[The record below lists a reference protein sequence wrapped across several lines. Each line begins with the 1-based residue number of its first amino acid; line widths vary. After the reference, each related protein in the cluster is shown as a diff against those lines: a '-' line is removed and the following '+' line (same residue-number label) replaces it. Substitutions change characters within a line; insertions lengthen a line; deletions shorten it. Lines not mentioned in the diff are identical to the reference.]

1 MSISDG
7 RELRHM
13 EPSNALVTIPNV
25 LSIVRGC
32 LGPVVMALITL
43 NVTWALVTALVLMV
57 LAEASDVVD
66 GIIARRFQQ
75 ESQLG
80 RLIDPICDSIYHLS
94 VFLAFLYNGWMPAWM
109 LFIVYSRD
117 LAIPYLRAFAKQ
129 AGHDIW
135 VRNSG
140 KVKTAA
146 HAVAQI
152 GVVLIALGLIGKP
165 TILGLDLSRA
175 LLLLAAAASLYS
187 LADYAQAVL
196 KLVRK

>member
-7 RELRHM
+7 RELRQM
-13 EPSNALVTIPNV
+13 EPSNALYTVPNV
-25 LSIVRGC
+25 LSILRGC
-32 LGPVVMALITL
+32 LGPVVMILITQTE
-43 NVTWALVTALVLMV
+43 TWALVAALVLMV
-57 LAEASDVVD
+57 LAEASDFMD
-66 GIIARRFQQ
+66 GIIARRLKQ
-75 ESQLG
+75 ESQFG

-140 KVKTAA
+140 KIKTAV
-146 HAVAQI
+146 HAVAQV

-165 TILGLDLSRA
+165 SFLGLEASRA
-175 LLLLAAAASLYS
+175 LLFLAAAASLYS
-187 LADYAQAVL
+187 LVDYGQAVL
-196 KLVRK
+196 RLLRK

>member
-1 MSISDG
+1 
-7 RELRHM
+7 M

-66 GIIARRFQQ
+66 GIIARRFKQ

-165 TILGLDLSRA
+165 TISGWTSRA
-175 LLLLAAAASLYS
+175 PFCCWPQRRRCTRSPTMRRRS
-187 LADYAQAVL
+187 
-196 KLVRK
+196 

>member
-1 MSISDG
+1 
-7 RELRHM
+7 M
-13 EPSNALVTIPNV
+13 EPANALFTIPNA
-25 LSIVRGC
+25 LSIGRGC
-32 LGPVVMALITL
+32 LGPIVMVLITQDAR
-43 NVTWALVTALVLMV
+43 WALWAALFLM
-57 LAEASDVVD
+57 LAAEASDFMD
-66 GIIARRFQQ
+66 GVIARHLKQ
-75 ESQLG
+75 EFQLG

-140 KVKTAA
+140 KIKTAV
-146 HAVAQI
+146 HAVAQV

-165 TILGLDLSRA
+165 SILGLDVARV
-175 LLLLAAAASLYS
+175 LLLAAAVASLYS

-196 KLVRK
+196 KLLRN

>member
-7 RELRHM
+7 RELRQM
-13 EPSNALVTIPNV
+13 EPSNALYTIPNA
-25 LSIVRGC
+25 LSIARGL
-32 LGPVVMALITL
+32 LGPIVMALITL
-43 NVTWALVTALVLMV
+43 DAYWALVVALLLML
-57 LAEASDVVD
+57 LAEASDFMD
-66 GIIARRFQQ
+66 GVIARRLHQ

-117 LAIPYLRAFAKQ
+117 LAIPYLRAFARQ

-140 KVKTAA
+140 KVKTAV

-165 TILGLDLSRA
+165 SILGLEVSR
-175 LLLLAAAASLYS
+175 LLLFLAAAASLYS
-187 LADYAQAVL
+187 LIDYAQAVL
-196 KLVRK
+196 RLLRK

>member
-1 MSISDG
+1 M
-7 RELRHM
+7 
-13 EPSNALVTIPNV
+13 V
-25 LSIVRGC
+25 
-32 LGPVVMALITL
+32 LITQDAR
-43 NVTWALVTALVLMV
+43 WALWAALLLM
-57 LAEASDVVD
+57 LIAEASDFMD
-66 GIIARRFQQ
+66 GVIARRLKQ

-140 KVKTAA
+140 KIKTAV
-146 HAVAQI
+146 HAVAQV
-152 GVVLIALGLIGKP
+152 GVVLIALGLVGKLS
-165 TILGLDLSRA
+165 ILGFDVSRV
-175 LLLLAAAASLYS
+175 LLLSAALASLYS

-196 KLVRK
+196 RLLRN

>member
-13 EPSNALVTIPNV
+13 QPSNALFTIPNI
-25 LSIVRGC
+25 LSILRGC
-32 LGPVVMALITL
+32 LGPIVMVLITQNATWALIT
-43 NVTWALVTALVLMV
+43 ALALMM
-57 LAEASDVVD
+57 LAEASDFVD
-66 GIIARRFQQ
+66 GVIARRFKQ
-75 ESQLG
+75 ELQLG

-140 KVKTAA
+140 KIKTAV
-146 HAVAQI
+146 HAAAQI

-165 TILGLDLSRA
+165 SLLGVEVSR
-175 LLLLAAAASLYS
+175 LLLFLAAAASLYS
-187 LADYAQAVL
+187 LVDYTQAVL
-196 KLVRK
+196 KLLRK

>member
-13 EPSNALVTIPNV
+13 QPSNALYTIPNV

-32 LGPVVMALITL
+32 LGPLVMILITQKE
-43 NVTWALVTALVLMV
+43 TWALVVALVLMV
-57 LAEASDVVD
+57 LAEASDFVD
-66 GIIARRFQQ
+66 GVIARRFKQ

-140 KVKTAA
+140 KIKTAV
-146 HAVAQI
+146 HAAAQI
-152 GVVLIALGLIGKP
+152 GVVLIALGLVGKP
-165 TILGLDLSRA
+165 TDLGFDLSRA
-175 LLLLAAAASLYS
+175 LLFLAALASLYS

-196 KLVRK
+196 RLLRN

>member
-1 MSISDG
+1 MQ
-7 RELRHM
+7 
-13 EPSNALVTIPNV
+13 PSNALFTIPNI
-25 LSIVRGC
+25 LSILRGC
-32 LGPVVMALITL
+32 LGPIVMVLITQNATWALIT
-43 NVTWALVTALVLMV
+43 ALALMM
-57 LAEASDVVD
+57 LAEASDFVD
-66 GIIARRFQQ
+66 GVIARRFKQ

-140 KVKTAA
+140 KIKTAV
-146 HAVAQI
+146 HAAAQI

-165 TILGLDLSRA
+165 SLLGVEVSR
-175 LLLLAAAASLYS
+175 LLLVLAAAASLYS
-187 LADYAQAVL
+187 LVDYTQAVL
-196 KLVRK
+196 KLLRK

>member
-7 RELRHM
+7 RELRQM
-13 EPSNALVTIPNV
+13 EPSNALYTIPNV
-25 LSIVRGC
+25 LSIARGC
-32 LGPVVMALITL
+32 LGPVVMVLITQ
-43 NVTWALVTALVLMV
+43 NETWALVAALVLMV
-57 LAEASDVVD
+57 LAEASDFVD
-66 GIIARRFQQ
+66 GVIARRLKQ

-140 KVKTAA
+140 KVKTAI

-152 GVVLIALGLIGKP
+152 GVVLIALGLAGKP
-165 TILGLDLSRA
+165 SVLGVDVSRI

-187 LADYAQAVL
+187 LVDYGQAVL
-196 KLVRK
+196 RLLRK

>member
-57 LAEASDVVD
+57 LAEASDIVD
-66 GIIARRFQQ
+66 GVIARRFQQ

-140 KVKTAA
+140 KIKTAA

-165 TILGLDLSRA
+165 TVLGLDLSRA

-196 KLVRK
+196 KLLRK

>member
-7 RELRHM
+7 RELRQM
-13 EPSNALVTIPNV
+13 EPSNALYTVPNV

-32 LGPVVMALITL
+32 LGPVVMVLITQ
-43 NVTWALVTALVLMV
+43 NETWALVAALVLMV
-57 LAEASDVVD
+57 LAEASDFMD
-66 GIIARRFQQ
+66 GVIARRLKQ

-80 RLIDPICDSIYHLS
+80 RVIDPICDSIYHLS

-140 KVKTAA
+140 KIKTAV
-146 HAVAQI
+146 HAVAQV
-152 GVVLIALGLIGKP
+152 GVVIIALGLIGKP
-165 TILGLDLSRA
+165 SILGFDVSRV
-175 LLLLAAAASLYS
+175 LLLSAAVASLYS

-196 KLVRK
+196 RLLRN

>member
-7 RELRHM
+7 RELRQM
-13 EPSNALVTIPNV
+13 EPSNALYTIPNV
-25 LSIVRGC
+25 LSIARGC
-32 LGPVVMALITL
+32 LGPIVMVLITQDASWALI
-43 NVTWALVTALVLMV
+43 VALLLMIV
-57 LAEASDVVD
+57 AEASDFMD
-66 GIIARRFQQ
+66 GVIARRLHQ

-140 KVKTAA
+140 KIKTAV

-165 TILGLDLSRA
+165 SIFGLEVSR
-175 LLLLAAAASLYS
+175 LLLFLAAAASLYS
-187 LADYAQAVL
+187 LVDYVQAVL
-196 KLVRK
+196 RLLRK